1 MNSAAG
7 PRHLAFAVGLA
18 LLSAI
23 VVRLMIA
30 ARVLDRPDPRK
41 VHTQETP
48 KGGGVGVVVAFLVG
62 IAILY
67 RFAEFAR
74 LADPYFVGVIE
85 ASVAIAIVA
94 FLDDL
99 YDWKFS
105 VKLSAQ
111 ILAAVVAV
119 ASGIYVENYHI
130 PYAGPLHIGWLAPL
144 ATVLWLLFAT
154 NALNFID
161 GLNGLAAGVALIAA
175 SFLAG
180 IAAAHDGFFAYFAS
194 LLLIAGLAG
203 FLPFNFPRARIFMGD
218 VGSQFCG
225 FILAILA
232 VVASRFDNVE
242 LSLGCGSMIGGRLAD
257 RLSPAGS
264 VAAFAAAELGIALFG
279 TFSAT
284 LFYDVLYR
292 QLGQM
297 SWSLESRAAIL
308 FLNLVWPTL
317 FMGASL
323 PLLVRFTTRDIHQAA
338 TKSGTFYAVNTLGG
352 AVGALATTWWLLP
365 SFGMRGSLQRCAS
378 LNFLVALAAV
388 ALALRAARRSSSTMV
403 DAAPR
408 DQTEARG
415 ETILQRGT
423 DLRFATWAALY
434 GLSGFLALS
443 LEIVWFRLLGI
454 LLKSSAYV
462 FGTLLAHY
470 LTGLGIGAAAASF
483 LLTRTRNP
491 ARAFVAMQ
499 AAVGVCA
506 GLGVLALVGMV
517 RPGGAWPSLAAYAAS
532 PEPLTVPAARHWR
545 RPSTSCEARAR
556 RRARS

>member
-1 MNSAAG
+1 
-7 PRHLAFAVGLA
+7 
-18 LLSAI
+18 
-23 VVRLMIA
+23 MIA

-119 ASGIYVENYHI
+119 ASGIYVVNYHI

-161 GLNGLAAGVALIAA
+161 GLNGLAAGVALITA

-194 LLLIAGLAG
+194 LLLVAGLAG

-225 FILAILA
+225 FVLAILA

-242 LSLGCGSMIGGRLAD
+242 LSFLIVPMLLSGVLFDVAFTLVRRTVAGERLTEPH
-257 RLSPAGS
+257 RGHLYQ
-264 VAAFAAAELGIALFG
+264 VAHRSGL
-279 TFSAT
+279 SAT
-284 LFYDVLYR
+284 AVTLVHWGFAGFGGVCSLLFLAAPTPAKPFVPLLTLPP
-292 QLGQM
+292 QLCWLGFVA
-297 SWSLESRAAIL
+297 SRAK
-308 FLNLVWPTL
+308 N
-317 FMGASL
+317 
-323 PLLVRFTTRDIHQAA
+323 
-338 TKSGTFYAVNTLGG
+338 SGI
-352 AVGALATTWWLLP
+352 
-365 SFGMRGSLQRCAS
+365 
-378 LNFLVALAAV
+378 
-388 ALALRAARRSSSTMV
+388 
-403 DAAPR
+403 PR
-408 DQTEARG
+408 WG
-415 ETILQRGT
+415 
-423 DLRFATWAALY
+423 
-434 GLSGFLALS
+434 
-443 LEIVWFRLLGI
+443 
-454 LLKSSAYV
+454 
-462 FGTLLAHY
+462 
-470 LTGLGIGAAAASF
+470 
-483 LLTRTRNP
+483 
-491 ARAFVAMQ
+491 
-499 AAVGVCA
+499 
-506 GLGVLALVGMV
+506 
-517 RPGGAWPSLAAYAAS
+517 
-532 PEPLTVPAARHWR
+532 
-545 RPSTSCEARAR
+545 
-556 RRARS
+556 